1 MARKAIVPF
10 LLVLFVLV
18 STACVSAQPAGTTK
32 QVIFRDDDVEPT
44 RQLNVLEAVNQVHI
58 DENVPVTLAI
68 IPHPSAQG
76 NDAQQFPDD
85 QSTPSPIPLSPSS
98 VNATGNELLQEPS
111 FFDYMSSIASNP
123 LFEFAQHGY
132 THKDDGLTP
141 GSTSEFAGEPFD
153 VQYAAIK
160 QGRDDIADAFGITPT
175 TFVPPWDHGDTTTL
189 AALRALGFTE
199 YCTGNTEF
207 PKLQGQESGIR
218 VEAAG
223 VDIDGGTYA
232 AFNQSVQGAEKITD
246 QFFSDPTNNTLIVA
260 YHWWAFSGP
269 GGSVD
274 GRKVQLLRDYID
286 YVKTKQGVQFARLD
300 RHATVSTEAAPS
312 AVSSLTNVSG
322 VLEPYRL
329 WLVDGVGAAYLLGF
343 AWFVVRGTGA
353 R

>member
-1 MARKAIVPF
+1 MAKAIVPF

-153 VQYAAIK
+153 EQSRGGKAGT
-160 QGRDDIADAFGITPT
+160 GRHRRCVRDNPT

-189 AALRALGFTE
+189 AALRALGVTE

-207 PKLQGQESGIR
+207 PKLQGTEWDTGRSGR
-218 VEAAG
+218 
-223 VDIDGGTYA
+223 
-232 AFNQSVQGAEKITD
+232 
-246 QFFSDPTNNTLIVA
+246 
-260 YHWWAFSGP
+260 
-269 GGSVD
+269 
-274 GRKVQLLRDYID
+274 R
-286 YVKTKQGVQFARLD
+286 
-300 RHATVSTEAAPS
+300 
-312 AVSSLTNVSG
+312 
-322 VLEPYRL
+322 
-329 WLVDGVGAAYLLGF
+329 
-343 AWFVVRGTGA
+343 
-353 R
+353 